1 MAHKARIASKIRAIF
16 APKRTNLVLRAP
28 RPVRSDEGR
37 WEDRAVTDVLQGF
50 GVIGFVIFVGYVV
63 AKWGVL
69 PDSVQEVLGKASF
82 YVFAPALLF
91 AVLSRADWTVLFS
104 QLLPVLFA
112 ASLIMMGLGVLIWG
126 VGLRRGV
133 TNTVF
138 LAMGSGYS
146 NANNIGLPVAAYIL
160 GDPSLSAPIILFQV
174 VVISPIVLSILD
186 ITTGK
191 QEGPRWRVL
200 TRPLRN
206 PMIVASLAGAL
217 LSWQNIE
224 VPTLVLE
231 PFSLLGQAAVP
242 VLLFMLGWSMAGQ
255 NPLQK
260 SEHRADLV
268 AVTVLKLVVMPV
280 VGWLLA
286 TFWLGLEGQSL
297 FNVVVLSALP
307 SAQNLFTYAVRY
319 DRQVAFARDAVM
331 VTTVASAAVF
341 LVIALLLGT

>member
-1 MAHKARIASKIRAIF
+1 M
-16 APKRTNLVLRAP
+16 
-28 RPVRSDEGR
+28 
-37 WEDRAVTDVLQGF
+37 TDVLQGF
-50 GVIGFVIFVGYVV
+50 GVIGFVIFVGYIV
-63 AKWGVL
+63 AKLGIL

-104 QLLPVLFA
+104 QLFPVLFLS
-112 ASLIMMGLGVLIWG
+112 SLIMMGLAIIIWG
-126 VGLRRGV
+126 IVFRRGV
-133 TNTVF
+133 TDTVF
-138 LAMGSGYS
+138 LSMASGYS

-174 VVISPIVLSILD
+174 AVISPIILSILD
-186 ITTGK
+186 VTTGK
-191 QEGPRWRVL
+191 REGPRWQIV

-206 PMIVASLAGAL
+206 PMIVASLAGAF
-217 LSWQNIE
+217 LSWQDID
-224 VPTLVLE
+224 VPPLVLE

-255 NPLQK
+255 NPLQR

-268 AVTVLKLVVMPV
+268 AVTLMKLVVMPV
-280 VGWLLA
+280 VGWLLG
-286 TFWLGLEGQSL
+286 TFWLGLEGQAL

-307 SAQNLFTYAVRY
+307 AAQNLFTYAVRY
-319 DRQVAFARDAVM
+319 DRQVAFARDTVV

-341 LVIALLLGT
+341 VVIALLLGT